1 MGAPFHDGISARLIG
16 ALIFGSALAAPTCAE
31 AAEPSAPD
39 IWSRPALTGDWG
51 GLRPRLR
58 DIGVTF
64 DIEYTTDLLANLS
77 GGIRRGAVGVGYFQP
92 QMDVDLEKLWGWNG
106 SRFRASAAITHG
118 PDFSPHYLGNI
129 LWASNIELQRPV
141 ARVFELW
148 YEQNTFND
156 RFSVRA
162 GLILAD
168 TEFATSDTAFT
179 FMNSTL
185 GWDVALANNLP
196 AGGPAFPLST
206 PGARIRAKPVDNVYL
221 QAAVFSGDPA
231 GGDGS
236 NQGGDFPQGTVISF
250 RGGAFLIAEVGYTP
264 NQKKGATGLPG
275 AYKVGAWY
283 HTSSRFGDQRF
294 DNTGRSLADP
304 MSTGIPRDHS
314 GNWGIYGVV
323 DRMLY
328 RVPGTDDQGLSAFV
342 QINAS
347 PNDRNLIS
355 FYADGGLV
363 YKGLIPGRP
372 DDKIGIA
379 AAYARIADNARDLDR
394 DIGLFGGVFYPVRNS
409 EAMIELTYQAKLAP
423 WWTLQPDLQY
433 VMRPNG
439 GVLNSDG
446 SVRQNA
452 WVTAL
457 RTVLSF

>member
-1 MGAPFHDGISARLIG
+1 MGAPFHDGISSRLIG

-31 AAEPSAPD
+31 AAEPSAAD

-64 DIEYTTDLLANLS
+64 DIEYTTELLANVS
-77 GGIRRGAVGVGYFQP
+77 GGIRRGTAGLGYFQP
-92 QMDVDLEKLWGWNG
+92 QMDVDLAKLWGWNG
-106 SRFRASAAITHG
+106 GRFRASGAVTHG

-129 LWASNIELQRPV
+129 LSASDIELPRPV
-141 ARVFELW
+141 ARVLELW
-148 YEQNTFND
+148 YEQSTFND

-162 GLILAD
+162 GLILVD
-168 TEFATSDTAFT
+168 TEFLTSDTAST
-179 FMNSTL
+179 FMNNSI
-185 GWDVALANNLP
+185 GWPAWLSQDLP

-206 PGARIRAKPVDNVYL
+206 PGARIRTKPIDDVYL
-221 QAAVFSGDPA
+221 QAAIFSGDPA

-236 NQGGDFPQGTVISF
+236 NLDGDFPQGTVFSI
-250 RGGAFLIAEVGYTP
+250 RGGAFLMAEAGYTP
-264 NQKKGATGLPG
+264 NQKKGAAGLPG
-275 AYKVGAWY
+275 AYRIGAWY

-314 GNWGIYGVV
+314 GNWGVYGVV
-323 DRMLY
+323 DQMLY
-328 RVPGTDDQGLSAFV
+328 RVPGADDQGLSAFAR
-342 QINAS
+342 IGGS
-347 PNDRNLIS
+347 PDDRNLMS
-355 FYADGGLV
+355 LYADGGLV

-379 AAYARIADNARDLDR
+379 AAYARIGDNARDLDR
-394 DIGLFGGVFYPVRNS
+394 DTGSFGGLFYPVRSS

-433 VMRPNG
+433 VIRPNG
-439 GVLNSDG
+439 GALNSDG
-446 SVRQNA
+446 SLRQNA
-452 WVTAL
+452 WAMAL
-457 RTVLSF
+457 RSLVIF